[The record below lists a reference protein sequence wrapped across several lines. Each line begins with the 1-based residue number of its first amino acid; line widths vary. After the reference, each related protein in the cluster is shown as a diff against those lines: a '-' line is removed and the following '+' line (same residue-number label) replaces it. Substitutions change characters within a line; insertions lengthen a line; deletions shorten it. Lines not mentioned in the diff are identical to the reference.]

1 MKNSKKLLLSLAL
14 SASMGAAFAG
24 DITAAGSDRS
34 GFISR
39 TPNGLGL
46 GITADYVRGDDTSVQ
61 GSASAGAI
69 GLTFAIP
76 ISKLTLGAGA
86 KAAYF
91 DADGH
96 GAAPMLGAFADL
108 AVTDDITLFASSYW
122 APEGW
127 ATGSIERVSDNR
139 IGARWYPIPLVGVE
153 AGWREFSIERTNKA
167 RNALATDGAYLG
179 VVLGF

>member
-1 MKNSKKLLLSLAL
+1 MNNSQKFLLSLAL
-14 SASMGAAFAG
+14 SASMGTAFAG
-24 DITAAGSDRS
+24 DITVAGSDRS

-46 GITADYVRGDDTSVQ
+46 GTTVDYVYGNDKSIP

-76 ISKLTLGAGA
+76 VSKLTVGAGA

-108 AVTDDITLFASSYW
+108 AVTDDITVFASSYW

-139 IGARWYPIPLVGVE
+139 IGARWYPIPLVGIEV
-153 AGWREFSIERTNKA
+153 GWREFSIERTNKA
-167 RNALATDGAYLG
+167 RNAYAIDGSYLG
-179 VVLGF
+179 LVIGF